1 MFFRKSNFATTEL
14 FDFALQHRET
24 VDCMSTRLLLSLDT
38 VNSIQF
44 LETLAKEPMVLFFK
58 EKHIEVR

>member
-24 VDCMSTRLLLSLDT
+24 VDCMNTRLLLSWDT
-38 VNSIQF
+38 VDSIQF
-44 LETLAKEPMVLFFK
+44 LETLAKEPMVLFLK
-58 EKHIEVR
+58 QNISR

>member
-24 VDCMSTRLLLSLDT
+24 VEFT
-38 VNSIQF
+38 VV
-44 LETLAKEPMVLFFK
+44 MG
-58 EKHIEVR
+58 H